1 MIVRSLVENR
11 SIASNWQ
18 CAHGLSLYVETG
30 MHRLLF
36 DLGPGDS
43 LINNSAEAGLDLA
56 DIDLV
61 VLSHG
66 HNDHGG
72 GLGYFLEMNQHAPIF
87 IRQHA
92 FDHHYSL
99 QPTGVQKDISLDN
112 KLSGVHRFKIVDE
125 ILKLDEELLLF
136 PTTLKTT
143 KSPMKSNKNLFRMT
157 EDGLKN
163 DNFDHEQH
171 LIVHIDHLDVLF
183 SGCAH
188 GGILNILEQAK
199 LILGHYPHI
208 VIGGFHLA
216 STTGLKVIQTDI
228 EALSKALIATNAKFY
243 TCHCTGYDAY
253 QLMKP
258 LMKDQLDYFATGNL
272 LLL

>member
-1 MIVRSLVENR
+1 
-11 SIASNWQ
+11 
-18 CAHGLSLYVETG
+18 
-30 MHRLLF
+30 
-36 DLGPGDS
+36 
-43 LINNSAEAGLDLA
+43 
-56 DIDLV
+56 
-61 VLSHG
+61 
-66 HNDHGG
+66 
-72 GLGYFLEMNQHAPIF
+72 
-87 IRQHA
+87 
-92 FDHHYSL
+92 
-99 QPTGVQKDISLDN
+99 
-112 KLSGVHRFKIVDE
+112 
-125 ILKLDEELLLF
+125 
-136 PTTLKTT
+136 
-143 KSPMKSNKNLFRMT
+143 MT

-216 STTGLKVIQTDI
+216 STTGLKVSQTN
-228 EALSKALIATNAKFY
+228 TKFY